1 MSGNTE
7 APTVL
12 AFTLYFV
19 VVLIIGVWAYRKN
32 SEMSDFAIGGRRL
45 GTFVTAV
52 SAKASDSSQWVF
64 LGLPGAF
71 YVSGM
76 SNIWMILGL
85 TLGFYLSW
93 RLLAA
98 RLRDY
103 SARCYD
109 WRRGQGTE
117 SVTVPGFFANRFHS
131 ELLRSVSALIVII
144 FYVIYLGSA
153 FLATGMIFNQV
164 FGVSTTVGVIVGAL
178 VVMVYSSLG
187 GFLASSYTDV
197 LQGCLMFGS
206 LAIISVAA
214 VVHAGGPGAIVE
226 AVQAE
231 NPSIGSAFA
240 EVSLVDGE
248 WLTESSFTVVAAV
261 SGLAWAFGYFG
272 LPHILARFMG
282 MRSSKS
288 AKNGARLGVFL
299 SLTLLGFAAIIG
311 FSAIAIFG
319 GDLDGPENAYM
330 ELVSGLLPTW
340 IAGVFLA
347 GVVAAVMSTAD
358 SQLVVASTTLT
369 EDFYRAFINKEAS
382 DRSLVWLSRAAVGLS
397 TVIGVAIA
405 LQGGTILDLVGYAWA
420 GFGAAFGPV
429 LLAALYS
436 RRTTWFGALCGMVG
450 GGLTV
455 VVYRQIDTIGLYE
468 LVPGFLVGVLAL
480 WLGNT
485 LGPRP
490 GDAMQ
495 RSFDQL
501 SQNSPVTIG
510 SSPSATTT
518 SS

>member
-1 MSGNTE
+1 MSENAETS
-7 APTVL
+7 TVV
-12 AFTLYFV
+12 AFAIYFV
-19 VVLIIGVWAYRKN
+19 VVLIIGIWSYRKN
-32 SEMSDFAIGGRRL
+32 AEMSDFAIGGRRL
-45 GTFVTAV
+45 GTFVATV

-76 SNIWMILGL
+76 SNIWMVLGL
-85 TLGFYLSW
+85 TVGFYLSW

-109 WRRGQGTE
+109 WRTGEGEE

-131 ELLRSVSALIVII
+131 DALRSVSALVVII
-144 FYVIYLGSA
+144 FYMIYLGSA
-153 FLATGMIFNQV
+153 FMATGIIFNQV
-164 FGVSTTVGVIVGAL
+164 FGVSTTLGVILGAV
-178 VVMVYSSLG
+178 VVMLYSSLG

-206 LAIISVAA
+206 LAVISVAA
-214 VVHAGGPGAIVE
+214 VMHAGGPQGIID
-226 AVQAE
+226 AVQGE

-248 WLTESSFTVVAAV
+248 WITSSSFTLVATV

-272 LPHILARFMG
+272 LPHTLSRFMG

-288 AKNGARLGVFL
+288 AKNGGRLGIFL

-319 GDLDGPENAYM
+319 TDLENPENAYM

-340 IAGVFLA
+340 LAGVFLA

-369 EDFYRAFINKEAS
+369 EDFYRAFINKNAS
-382 DRSLVWLSRAAVGLS
+382 DASLVWLSRAAVGLS
-397 TVIGVAIA
+397 TVVGVAIA
-405 LQGGTILDLVGYAWA
+405 LHGGTILDLVGYAWA

-429 LLAALYS
+429 VLAALYS

-450 GGLTV
+450 GGVTV
-455 VVYRQIDTIGLYE
+455 VVYRHIDTIGLYE
-468 LVPGFLVGVLAL
+468 LVPGFLIGLVAL

-485 LGPRP
+485 FGPKP
-490 GDAMQ
+490 SQAVQ

-501 SQNSPVTIG
+501 SHPAPNQPDQTPAVQQ
-510 SSPSATTT
+510 P
-518 SS
+518 